1 MDKDDQNKGGQEL
14 FEDESAFEEA
24 PEGAAL
30 PQEEDDAGEW
40 HDQPVDDLAESGE
53 AYVEE
58 IVTPGE
64 EGPVED
70 EFSTAA
76 EEHPDPALALEG
88 EEAFQQSDAAPSKQG
103 GGMMKYLPY
112 IGVGAVL
119 LVLGFF
125 GYQQMS
131 NMMNAEQA
139 VMTPPPM
146 QTASNEPP
154 PVETAPPPPPPP
166 AATTP
171 PPASASPPV
180 GSTTTTGEYIL
191 NSGTAPPPA
200 SVPAPPSVPPP
211 LPAGQLAPPIS
222 NAAVENIEQQL
233 GALKTQ
239 LDDIKRN
246 QERIDAQLAN
256 LQNAPPPPSLPDQT
270 AQTGIRALEEKFA
283 QLEQRVASSP
293 PPSSPLPSA
302 PKSSASGSDS
312 LPSAGQV
319 DAPAPKPKKKK
330 TARKKASPL
339 PKDGNQ
345 WQTPG
350 SYRQAMPWI
359 LRSAQPG
366 MAWISQGMNSELQ
379 RVVPGDKV
387 SGLGTVVSVRMVAG
401 RWLVEGTQGS
411 VR

>member
-1 MDKDDQNKGGQEL
+1 MDKDDQNKGGQEF
-14 FEDESAFEEA
+14 FEDEGAFEEA

-64 EGPVED
+64 EEGPTEE
-70 EFSTAA
+70 EFSPAA
-76 EEHPDPALALEG
+76 EEGHQPDPSYASEG
-88 EEAFQQSDAAPSKQG
+88 AENFQQPDAQSKQG
-103 GGMMKYLPY
+103 GGTMKYLPY

-125 GYQQMS
+125 GYQQIS
-131 NMMNAEQA
+131 NMMNAEQTA
-139 VMTPPPM
+139 MLAPPPM

-154 PVETAPPPPPPP
+154 PVETPPPP
-166 AATTP
+166 AP

-180 GSTTTTGEYIL
+180 GTTTTTGEYIL
-191 NSGTAPPPA
+191 NSGTVPPPA
-200 SVPAPPSVPPP
+200 TVPAPPSAPPP
-211 LPAGQLAPPIS
+211 LPLPSGQLTPPVS
-222 NAAVENIEQQL
+222 PAAMENIEQQL
-233 GALKTQ
+233 TMLKTQ

-246 QERIDAQLAN
+246 QERIDEQFRN
-256 LQNAPPPPSLPDQT
+256 LQNAPPPPTLPDQA

-283 QLEQRVASSP
+283 QLEQRVASAPSP
-293 PPSSPLPSA
+293 A
-302 PKSSASGSDS
+302 AAKNAASASNTAET
-312 LPSAGQV
+312 PAGQV
-319 DAPAPKPKKKK
+319 DRPAAKPKKKA
-330 TARKKASPL
+330 ARKKASPL
-339 PKDGNQ
+339 PGNDNQ
-345 WQTPG
+345 WQKPG
-350 SYRQAMPWI
+350 SYRQAMMPWI

-366 MAWISQGMNSELQ
+366 TAWISQGMGSELQ
-379 RVVPGDKV
+379 RVVPGDKIP
-387 SGLGTVVSVRMVAG
+387 GLGTIVSVRMVAG